1 MFRAFQP
8 NTKIASKVIVAIKK
22 TTLPINILALVLS
35 VNSIWFCLSLKL
47 NKIMEP
53 SLDQEIGSFK
63 RYQQC
68 L

>member
-8 NTKIASKVIVAIKK
+8 NTKIASKVIVAINK
-22 TTLPINILALVLS
+22 TTLPISILALVLS
-35 VNSIWFCLSLKL
+35 VSSIWFLSPLKL
-47 NKIMEP
+47 NKILEP
-53 SLDQEIGSFK
+53 SLDQEIDSLQ